1 MKKLTICSLMMLAVP
16 TVWAEDLYLEGI
28 TTLGAKKSA
37 YLSVKGGKITV
48 REGESIGSW
57 QVLRIERNRVVL
69 SSGQGVTTELALH
82 TRFDNS
88 LPSAIT
94 ESALE
99 HPVEMRD
106 EEARLLEEIEAISEN
121 TQPLNSS
128 VASNHPT
135 AVAHPTTATAD
146 NMIPAGY
153 RKIHTPFGDVLVEEK
168 SLTAES
174 SVVSAE
180 PVKIEQPSLP
190 KIADEAVPAGQ
201 RRVRTPFG
209 DVLIKEKSPT
219 TNPPSE

>member
-28 TTLGAKKSA
+28 TTLGVKKSA

-99 HPVEMRD
+99 PPAEMKD
-106 EEARLLEEIEAISEN
+106 EEEARLLEEIAAISEN

-128 VASNHPT
+128 VASNH
-135 AVAHPTTATAD
+135 ATTATVD
-146 NMIPAGY
+146 NTIPAGY

-219 TNPPSE
+219 PNPPSE

>member
-1 MKKLTICSLMMLAVP
+1 MKD
-16 TVWAEDLYLEGI
+16 E
-28 TTLGAKKSA
+28 
-37 YLSVKGGKITV
+37 
-48 REGESIGSW
+48 
-57 QVLRIERNRVVL
+57 
-69 SSGQGVTTELALH
+69 
-82 TRFDNS
+82 
-88 LPSAIT
+88 
-94 ESALE
+94 
-99 HPVEMRD
+99 
-106 EEARLLEEIEAISEN
+106 EEARLLEEIAAISEN

-128 VASNHPT
+128 VASNH
-135 AVAHPTTATAD
+135 ATTASAD
-146 NMIPAGY
+146 NTIPAGY

-219 TNPPSE
+219 PNPPSE